1 MHLNQLPRKMLYTIK
16 SGSHLYGLNTP
27 ESDID
32 YVSVFL
38 PRSEDLLS
46 LQKCEYID
54 NSSKSSSENRR
65 NTNEDVDD
73 HQYALQ
79 RYLHLVLSGNPNL
92 TEILFAPNNVVI
104 VEDERFTFLKNNY
117 DKLISSNVYNSFV
130 GFSYSQRKKLEYK
143 SKRFG
148 QLEKSIE
155 YLEIVFTQDQLQDS
169 KLQLSEKVAEWLNI
183 NLNEYKGDKN
193 NIEHFNKGLPLK
205 TIYTKIVSEY
215 ERYGWRVHTKEFEKL
230 GYDCHIENTEFLTSC
245 GWKKYNEIGDNEL
258 LATINPNTKSI
269 EYQIPYDRMS
279 IPYEGDIY
287 TTESQYFK
295 CATTPNH
302 RMFVNEA
309 HRGAIKKYNERWI
322 FDTVENLQKSKKSSY
337 YVLPYFENNQEDYN
351 VEDEYLILMGL
362 YISDGTYL
370 KRNGAL
376 REIRLCKTKKGKID
390 FFEEIIKIKDKY
402 CIREYTYERNNN
414 LEYTWVI
421 KDNIKHQIAYDCGL
435 GTKNK
440 KFPNWIGFLSKRQA
454 NLLLHSLYCGDGSKY
469 KNGYVYYNSNFK
481 VLDVVHFIAL
491 LAGKLSNLRT
501 PTFKSS
507 SFGKTIMNQVYW
519 TNKKVL
525 PALVVFNSFIKKNAK
540 LKIRGGNKYFYKGN
554 VNCFSVNNNI
564 LITRLDGK
572 IAITGNCKFAYH
584 TIRLL
589 YEGEQLLLNG
599 KIEYPIEGQVK
610 NDIFAIRK
618 GEVPINDFYT
628 LCTMYEDR
636 CRLALEKS
644 KLPKNPKREWAN
656 KWLINTLKTSI
667 IEGEI

>member
-32 YVSVFL
+32 YLSIFL

-46 LQKCEYID
+46 LQKCEYVD
-54 NSSKSSSENRR
+54 NSTKNSSENRR
-65 NTNEDVDD
+65 NTNEDIDD
-73 HQYALQ
+73 HQYSLQ

-92 TEILFAPNNVVI
+92 TEVLFAPKNVVI

-148 QLEKSIE
+148 QLAKSIY
-155 YLEIVFTQDQLQDS
+155 YLESVFTKDQLQDS
-169 KLQLSEKVAEWLNI
+169 KLQLGEKVAEWLNI

-230 GYDCHIENTEFLTSC
+230 GYD
-245 GWKKYNEIGDNEL
+245 G
-258 LATINPNTKSI
+258 
-269 EYQIPYDRMS
+269 
-279 IPYEGDIY
+279 
-287 TTESQYFK
+287 
-295 CATTPNH
+295 
-302 RMFVNEA
+302 
-309 HRGAIKKYNERWI
+309 
-322 FDTVENLQKSKKSSY
+322 
-337 YVLPYFENNQEDYN
+337 
-351 VEDEYLILMGL
+351 
-362 YISDGTYL
+362 
-370 KRNGAL
+370 
-376 REIRLCKTKKGKID
+376 
-390 FFEEIIKIKDKY
+390 
-402 CIREYTYERNNN
+402 
-414 LEYTWVI
+414 
-421 KDNIKHQIAYDCGL
+421 
-435 GTKNK
+435 
-440 KFPNWIGFLSKRQA
+440 
-454 NLLLHSLYCGDGSKY
+454 
-469 KNGYVYYNSNFK
+469 
-481 VLDVVHFIAL
+481 
-491 LAGKLSNLRT
+491 
-501 PTFKSS
+501 
-507 SFGKTIMNQVYW
+507 
-519 TNKKVL
+519 
-525 PALVVFNSFIKKNAK
+525 
-540 LKIRGGNKYFYKGN
+540 
-554 VNCFSVNNNI
+554 
-564 LITRLDGK
+564 
-572 IAITGNCKFAYH
+572 KFAYH

-610 NDIFAIRK
+610 DDIFAIRK

-644 KLPKNPKREWAN
+644 KLPKNPKRDWVN